1 MEQTLQLNL
10 EDLRREN
17 ENISSQNKLLQQ
29 ELSKMSQ
36 DLVVL
41 QRQDTYGQAQD
52 ANTSN
57 GSSSS
62 SSQLLEI
69 NRYLRSQKEQLEE
82 KYENLKLNNE
92 ITEQKLKSIEGELE
106 LKRSE
111 TQILE
116 VQLSEAKAMAE
127 ASKDESI
134 GIMMM
139 DTNRRLKEECDST
152 NAEITKLNTEARELE
167 EEISGLK
174 ARLSE
179 SELKREAISSE
190 HVCMQSE
197 VRRWKERVDNL
208 L

>member
-57 GSSSS
+57 GSSFF

-92 ITEQKLKSIEGELE
+92 ITEQKLKNNDDGH
-106 LKRSE
+106 K
-111 TQILE
+111 
-116 VQLSEAKAMAE
+116 
-127 ASKDESI
+127 
-134 GIMMM
+134 
-139 DTNRRLKEECDST
+139 
-152 NAEITKLNTEARELE
+152 
-167 EEISGLK
+167 
-174 ARLSE
+174 
-179 SELKREAISSE
+179 SS
-190 HVCMQSE
+190 S
-197 VRRWKERVDNL
+197 
-208 L
+208 